1 MCIRDSSSG
10 VLEPQPATPSQI
22 SPEPEVLNSP
32 NPVTAAVEETSTEVG
47 AAIGELE
54 TPEPVV
60 ELANEKPDFEAPP
73 RAVIVEDD
81 EVILEPEEDTEVDPG
96 PTPPAVNGELETATP
111 ANFISYKVVRGDTL
125 SGISRRYKV
134 SIAAIKEANGFE
146 SDDLRIN
153 QVLKVPTQ

>member
-1 MCIRDSSSG
+1 
-10 VLEPQPATPSQI
+10 
-22 SPEPEVLNSP
+22 
-32 NPVTAAVEETSTEVG
+32 
-47 AAIGELE
+47 
-54 TPEPVV
+54 
-60 ELANEKPDFEAPP
+60 
-73 RAVIVEDD
+73 
-81 EVILEPEEDTEVDPG
+81 
-96 PTPPAVNGELETATP
+96 VNGELETATP